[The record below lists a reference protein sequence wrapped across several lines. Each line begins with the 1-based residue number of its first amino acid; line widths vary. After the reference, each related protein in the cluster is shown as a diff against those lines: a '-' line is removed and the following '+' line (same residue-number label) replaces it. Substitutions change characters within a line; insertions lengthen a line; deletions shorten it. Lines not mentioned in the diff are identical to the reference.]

1 MKYYDAPNEAAFY
14 GPKID
19 IQVKNVNGKED
30 TLSTIQVD
38 YSIADKFS
46 ITYKSADGTDEV
58 PAIIHMAL
66 MGSID
71 RFMGF
76 LIEMNAGRFPFWIAP
91 EQVRII
97 TVSSN
102 VDAYAQEV
110 EELLREIYLMKPL
123 KFNEL
128 RVSLD
133 NSENS
138 LAKKVRQAELSKVS
152 LLCIL

>member
-1 MKYYDAPNEAAFY
+1 
-14 GPKID
+14 
-19 IQVKNVNGKED
+19 
-30 TLSTIQVD
+30 
-38 YSIADKFS
+38 
-46 ITYKSADGTDEV
+46 
-58 PAIIHMAL
+58 MAL

-102 VDAYAQEV
+102 AYPYAQEV
-110 EELLREIYLMKPL
+110 EKLLKEIYLMKPL

-138 LAKKVRQAELSKVS
+138 LAKKVRQAELSKVPV
-152 LLCIL
+152 LCIV